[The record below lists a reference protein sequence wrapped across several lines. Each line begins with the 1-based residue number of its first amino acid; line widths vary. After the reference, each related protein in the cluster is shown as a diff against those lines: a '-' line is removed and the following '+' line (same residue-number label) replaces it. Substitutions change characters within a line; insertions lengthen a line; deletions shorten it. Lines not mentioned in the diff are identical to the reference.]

1 MFLGTQQDLQMQQ
14 TLPPYVSSI
23 PTGAREKVT
32 ARGKDRSP
40 VRAEY
45 YLGETLV
52 GIRLWNPDG
61 TPSAEYAY
69 EDNLRDGWTYFWNS
83 YGRLQSAQ
91 PYEKGL
97 PHGTAYQWASDG
109 RLLGTYTM
117 ESGNGLDLWWREDE
131 AGRVRLQEV
140 HPFVG
145 GQLQGFAWQFAWGG
159 QLAVEQH
166 WFAGKLHGIERRWS
180 PTGKL
185 LRGNPRYWIDG
196 QRVRKPTYVKA
207 ATQDTTLPP
216 LRPEDDLPER
226 DFPPEVARVI

>member
-1 MFLGTQQDLQMQQ
+1 MDYEIAYQ
-14 TLPPYVSSI
+14 SSI
-23 PTGAREKVT
+23 PEGAREKVT
-32 ARGKDRSP
+32 ARGKDRCP

-52 GIRLWNPDG
+52 GTRIWNPDG

-69 EDNLRDGWTYFWNS
+69 EDNLRHGWTYFWDS
-83 YGRLQSAQ
+83 YGSLISAQ
-91 PYEKGL
+91 PYERGL
-97 PHGTAYQWASDG
+97 QHGTASQWASDG

-117 ESGNGLDLWWREDE
+117 EYGNGLDLWWREDE
-131 AGRVRLQEV
+131 ADRAILQEV
-140 HPFVG
+140 YHFVA
-145 GQLQGFAWQFAWGG
+145 GQLQGFEWGFAWDG

-166 WFAGKLHGIERRWS
+166 WFADKLHGMERRWS

-185 LRGNPRYWIDG
+185 QRGFPRYWVDG
-196 QRVRKPTYVKA
+196 QRVRKPSYIKA

-226 DFPPEVARVI
+226 TYPPEIATSTR